1 MKFTLSKEVK
11 IALLTIVSGTM
22 LYTGFS
28 FLKGR
33 DAFSRTSFYH
43 IYYTNVDG
51 LTPGNPVYINGL
63 SVGQVK
69 DMVLDPEKENKVN
82 VTIQL
87 EGKMPLTDSTR
98 AKLVDGSL
106 LGGKAIVLELKPGSN
121 VLEDGAVIPSYKEP
135 SLTEALVAKAQPVM
149 EGLDKTIH
157 NVNTILDAENQKKIS
172 HILSNLE
179 ETTVE
184 LKEVVRINKINL
196 AVTTQNL
203 GKLSTSLVETEKQLK
218 PILKDLDAFSDSLK
232 DARIKATVEQA
243 NQAIAQLNEVVTKVN
258 KGQGSLGKLINS
270 DSLHTHLDK
279 TVKDLDQVFI
289 DIKARPKRYVHFS
302 VFGKKDK

>member
-1 MKFTLSKEVK
+1 
-11 IALLTIVSGTM
+11 M
-22 LYTGFS
+22 LYTGFN

-33 DAFSRTSFYH
+33 NAFARTSYYH
-43 IYYTNVDG
+43 IYYANVDG

-63 SVGQVK
+63 TVGQVK
-69 DMVLDPEKENKVN
+69 DMTLDPEHENKVN

-87 EGKMPLTDSTR
+87 EGKMPLTDSTK

-106 LGGKAIVLELKPGSN
+106 LGGKAIVLELKPGSKI
-121 VLEDGAVIPSYKEP
+121 LDDGAVIPSFKEP
-135 SLTEALVAKAQPVM
+135 SLTESLVAKAQPVM
-149 EGLDKTIH
+149 DGLDKTLH
-157 NVNTILDAENQKKIS
+157 NVNSILDEENQKKIS

-179 ETTVE
+179 DASME
-184 LKEVVRINKINL
+184 LKEVVKINKTNL

-203 GKLSTSLVETEKQLK
+203 GKLTSSLIETEKQLK
-218 PILKDLDAFSDSLK
+218 PILQDLDSFSDSLK
-232 DARIKATVEQA
+232 DARIKSTVDQA
-243 NQAIAQLNEVVTKVN
+243 NQAISQLNEVVTKVN
-258 KGQGSLGKLINS
+258 KGQGSLGKLVNS

-289 DIKARPKRYVHFS
+289 DLKARPKRYVHFS